1 MSENKLQVI
10 NNVFFSVRK
19 LLTLLYISFSSIFS
33 TFGKKGIGRYFQKP
47 NLEPFWKTSITLA
60 VLSINEN
67 EPDKKRLNKSASC
80 LKISFLRRIKILF
93 RILNRPLASLMSRED
108 MMLLIFPFYVG

>member
-1 MSENKLQVI
+1 M
-10 NNVFFSVRK
+10 
-19 LLTLLYISFSSIFS
+19 
-33 TFGKKGIGRYFQKP
+33 
-47 NLEPFWKTSITLA
+47 A